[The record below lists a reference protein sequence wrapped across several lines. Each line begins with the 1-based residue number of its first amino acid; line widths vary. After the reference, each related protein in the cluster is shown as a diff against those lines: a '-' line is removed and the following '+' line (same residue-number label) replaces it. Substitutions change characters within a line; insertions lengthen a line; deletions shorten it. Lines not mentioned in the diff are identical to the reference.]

1 MIRFRNND
9 LPASRVE
16 HEGLTRLLQ
25 SKPPRPTPIPKLEL
39 SRLTSTQRTHDN
51 NARLDF
57 ISEGLLVNT
66 AELASA
72 KKAVRQLLTYNSSR
86 TSGCNG
92 LMVSGDSTLGKT
104 TLTTTMMR
112 YVFTQY
118 SKQYP
123 DFANYGRIPVVSVE
137 VPAGCTGKLL
147 MKAFAEF
154 FGLTVARAD
163 TMDTIQ
169 QRVVGALNSA
179 RTQLVVVDELHN
191 LNAGNRG
198 NGEAVDVLKI
208 LHNRVP
214 ATFIYAGID
223 LTHGSLLSGAR
234 GQQLSGR
241 FQLLELTRFNLS
253 DQTRAKEWRSII
265 KDFETKLP
273 LADHEPGSLV
283 AHSTRLFERTQGSI
297 GSLGQLITGA
307 AIDLIA
313 QPDGRPETVTI
324 EMLDMGHTDLA
335 AVQRHQASA
344 KFSNRAVKASAA
356 A

>member
-1 MIRFRNND
+1 MIRFRNDD

-25 SKPPRPTPIPKLEL
+25 SKPPRPTPIPRLEL
-39 SRLTSTQRTHDN
+39 SRLTPTPRTN
-51 NARLDF
+51 YTNARLDF
-57 ISEGLLVNT
+57 ISEGLLVPT
-66 AELASA
+66 AEVTSA

-86 TSGCNG
+86 SSGCNG

-104 TLTTTMMR
+104 TITTMMMR
-112 YVFTQY
+112 YVYNQY

-123 DFANYGRIPVVSVE
+123 DFADHGRIPVVSVE

-169 QRVVGALNSA
+169 QRVVGALNAA

-198 NGEAVDVLKI
+198 NGEAVDVLKT

-214 ATFIYAGID
+214 TTFVYAGID
-223 LTHGSLLSGAR
+223 LTHGTLLSGAR

-241 FQLLELTRFNLS
+241 FRLLELTRFNLA
-253 DQTRAKEWRSII
+253 DKTRALEWRSII
-265 KDFETKLP
+265 KDFETQLP
-273 LADHEPGSLV
+273 LADHKPGTLV
-283 AHSTRLFERTQGSI
+283 THNTRLFERTGGSV
-297 GSLGQLITGA
+297 GSLGQLLTGA

-313 QPDGRPETVTI
+313 NPDGRPEALTI
-324 EMLDMGHTDLA
+324 EMLELGDTDLA

-344 KFSNRAVKASAA
+344 KFTTRAVKASAA